1 MRHLLFLTLLLLL
14 SACAAQRLP
23 QEDPWVRAPGVFPTL
38 EDALPPLVDVLWRP
52 YEDRVKASPG
62 RRARVT
68 LQTVGVGSFSHEK
81 DGLRYAFSRRVER
94 ALARPL
100 EARTGLIVYD
110 RETLERWEEDFM
122 VRAAGFPSHGR
133 VMRSYTFDASREAAE
148 YVGLNTVVMGQFF
161 AEGPH
166 LVLRAELI
174 RLGAGKGGRSQRL
187 SRAEVLLDLDAVP
200 LPEFLGPLPAR
211 PHGSLVPP
219 PAPWV
224 QSPISVWYEIL
235 EANGARRRG
244 VQGTPVA
251 DGDTVLSQFMV
262 VRPVHV
268 LVVRLD
274 SEGDLQIL
282 FPDREASGSDR
293 AEVERRYIV
302 VDHVDAPPKVAVHF
316 VLYSEEPMNFQ
327 RDIFEAVS
335 ALQSQVQAGA
345 GREAVASSLILPPG
359 IHQVRLWF
367 TFG

>member
-1 MRHLLFLTLLLLL
+1 MRHLPFLTLLLLL
-14 SACAAQRLP
+14 SACAAQSLP
-23 QEDPWVRAPGVFPTL
+23 QEDPWVRAPRVFATL
-38 EDALPPLVDVLWRP
+38 EDALPPLAEVLWRP
-52 YEDRVKASPG
+52 YEDRVKAAQG
-62 RRARVT
+62 QRVRKA
-68 LQTVGVGSFSHEK
+68 LQTVGVGSFSHER
-81 DGLRYAFSRRVER
+81 DGLRYAFSQRVER

-100 EARTGLIVYD
+100 EARTGLTVYD
-110 RETLERWEEDFM
+110 RATLERWEEDFM
-122 VRAAGFPSHGR
+122 VSAAGFPSHER
-133 VMRSYTFDASREAAE
+133 VMRPYTFDASREAAE
-148 YVGLNTVVMGQFF
+148 YVGLDTVVMGQFF
-161 AEGPH
+161 AEGPN

-174 RLGAGKGGRSQRL
+174 RLGSGKAGKGQRL

-200 LPEFLGPLPAR
+200 LHEFLGPLPAR

-219 PAPWV
+219 PEPWV

-235 EANGARRRG
+235 EANGDRRRG

-251 DGDTVLSQFMV
+251 DGDAVLSQFMV

-274 SEGDLQIL
+274 SEGDLQVL

-293 AEVERRYIV
+293 VEVGKRYIV
-302 VDHVDAPPKVAVHF
+302 VDHVDAPPKVAIHF

-335 ALQSQVQAGA
+335 ALQHQVRAGA
-345 GREAVASSLILPPG
+345 EREAVASSLLLPPG